1 MICIYHNHSH
11 ITRFRIP
18 SASQAVEVAKEAVR
32 CAREPG
38 KLTGVTWDV
47 GIPELVM

>member
-1 MICIYHNHSH
+1 MINFY
-11 ITRFRIP
+11 ITQFRIP

-38 KLTGVTWDV
+38 
-47 GIPELVM
+47 